1 MVLPQQWAGRR
12 STPHNGRAPVPP
24 PTSLSPR
31 ALQMA
36 QAFTNG
42 RTIPDLVR
50 EQGVKRQTIIS
61 HLGDYV
67 KAGHKLPAERLQE
80 ESELTVEQQAAVMT
94 AFDTHGGD
102 YLRPIYDA
110 LQGQVDYDELHL
122 WRIIWTIGA

>member
-1 MVLPQQWAGRR
+1 M
-12 STPHNGRAPVPP
+12 
-24 PTSLSPR
+24 
-31 ALQMA
+31 
-36 QAFTNG
+36 
-42 RTIPDLVR
+42 R